1 VRTSGPGLTLGGGPV
16 SAGLALDLAGGG
28 GGHELF
34 LTYNDESNENL
45 FKIISVDA
53 TDLQSGARRRQHGR
67 AARVATLLSVNQH
80 MTALATRTCS
90 KRDGACHTHMQQAA
104 RR

>member
-1 VRTSGPGLTLGGGPV
+1 MRTSGPGLTLGGGPV

-34 LTYNDESNENL
+34 LTYNDKSEGD
-45 FKIISVDA
+45 KIISVDA

-104 RR
+104 RK

>member
-34 LTYNDESNENL
+34 LTYNDKSEGD
-45 FKIISVDA
+45 KIISVDA
-53 TDLQSGARRRQHGR
+53 TDLQSGARPREHGH
-67 AARVATLLSVNQH
+67 AERVATLLLCES
-80 MTALATRTCS
+80 AC
-90 KRDGACHTHMQQAA
+90 DGACHTHMQQAA
-104 RR
+104 RG